1 MKVESTKAESKN
13 ESPNISNAVL
23 GDVLQVGNFV
33 EFDGMSM
40 KIYGCICRVNND
52 NTVDYVRESLTRWTV
67 DTPMIQKGSVITEDN
82 FISRVKL
89 NAEKSSSK
97 IPSTEEVKA
106 VLEIFKSNFDV
117 DSAELKERNY
127 ELDTKII

>member
-1 MKVESTKAESKN
+1 MKN
-13 ESPNISNAVL
+13 ENTNLPQTANDGNAVL

-33 EFDGMSM
+33 EFNGMSM

-67 DTPMIQKGSVITEDN
+67 DVPMIQKGSVITEDN

-89 NAEKSSSK
+89 NAEKSGSK

-106 VLEIFKSNFDV
+106 ALELFKSNFDV
-117 DSAELKERNY
+117 DRVEIWKALN
-127 ELDTKII
+127 IA

>member
-1 MKVESTKAESKN
+1 MKVESTKAEIKN
-13 ESPNISNAVL
+13 VSPNIANAVL

-52 NTVDYVRESLTRWTV
+52 NTVDYVRESLTRWTA
-67 DTPMIQKGSVITEDN
+67 DAPMIQKGSVITEGN
-82 FISRVKL
+82 FISRVKF
-89 NAEKSSSK
+89 NAEKSGSK
-97 IPSTEEVKA
+97 NPSTEEVKA

-117 DSAELKERNY
+117 DTAEIRKALN
-127 ELDTKII
+127 IA

>member
-1 MKVESTKAESKN
+1 MIVESTKAKIKN
-13 ESPNISNAVL
+13 ESPNIANAVL

-33 EFDGMSM
+33 EFHGMSI
-40 KIYGCICRVNND
+40 KIYGCICRVND

-89 NAEKSSSK
+89 NAEKSGSK

-117 DSAELKERNY
+117 DRVEILKALN
-127 ELDTKII
+127 IA